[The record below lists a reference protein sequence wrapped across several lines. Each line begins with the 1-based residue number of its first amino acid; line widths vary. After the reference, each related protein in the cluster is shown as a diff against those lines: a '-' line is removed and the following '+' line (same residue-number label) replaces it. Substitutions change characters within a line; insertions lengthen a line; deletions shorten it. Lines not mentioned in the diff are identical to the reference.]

1 MTDPIPEWLRQT
13 PNLESLHNLPDVPW
27 GGWNPREVPLPSFPE
42 LADIV
47 QFFLDNFLGWVAKA
61 LGAIEILGW
70 KPFEWLVEFG
80 QQLQD
85 RFSNLAAL
93 FGLTDVDLDGDIDVH
108 DVWQAVVSTFIQPI
122 IDIVGQIGDALNSV
136 LAPIFGGIDFNDLPT
151 PAEVWQTVINT
162 LMLPLNLLLGPGSRI
177 ELPQLPSVFLGSLTT
192 ASPNFLEAFSAMSVP
207 TSDGWSY
214 DSVADAAKVVCDG
227 STKTLYLSGPVIP
240 VEAGQPLNIAQK
252 VRYSGVTSGAGQTIQ
267 FVLETFASDDGSGTA
282 TPVVVDGIT
291 NPSGTASTV
300 TIGDPD
306 WDPPPGVESVRPVL
320 VVDELVTAGTVFWEN
335 RPSLKK
341 GLDSALSGG
350 LPKAIQDRIDD
361 MQATWDKFK
370 GAAGGT
376 VDDIEDA
383 LNGAGQAIRDA
394 IANAL
399 GHSGTG
405 HTSANILT
413 YLQSIPQTVVN
424 GLDDLNT
431 LTNQIRDILAG
442 LVVTPINS
450 TVQAIKDWFTGV
462 VGKTQNLTSGGNL
475 PPANVG
481 SPTGG
486 TNIGQDI
493 LDTLN
498 GIWAGLRGAGSVT
511 GKTAS
516 DVNAATAAT
525 ADLITQVSS
534 TAARLDASVSQVI
547 KGGGGGTNDQF
558 EREDTDLGDDWDWTN
573 VGDGAIATNG
583 KSAYWATSGG
593 SAASE
598 VARNKTFETA
608 TNWQNASFVLTEPLN
623 TTSGWM
629 LCGRMNA
636 ARDTYVYMFVKKDY
650 REIGYVASGT
660 PTVLASSSDPYDP
673 PPGTKVEGF
682 FGHEFFDEDTFWLA
696 APSKASGIS
705 IQSTAPAK
713 GAAYRSMGLGAKVAV
728 ASGSQ
733 VSPGEIELWTGGDS
747 KSPPTVGVYLE
758 AERSV
763 LSSPYATLSGGAL
776 PSGFLTVARQSDWI
790 SFDASTT
797 TFTVELPGAY
807 HVWATLS
814 LDANLTSGNSVDLRT
829 FGSSIEY
836 HLYAP
841 RLVPGGGI
849 EQQLSGV
856 LYLEAGDQ
864 IQLLC
869 QLAGSAT
876 KKAVG
881 SLRVAKLSPPYF
893 A

>member
-27 GGWNPREVPLPSFPE
+27 GGWNPREVPLPSLPE

-93 FGLTDVDLDGDIDVH
+93 FGLTDVDLDGDIDVN

-370 GAAGGT
+370 GGVGGT
-376 VDDIEDA
+376 VDDIQDALDDAGQHVRDAIVQALGGSGTGHSAADVLAALSNIPQNAIDGLTDALEDA
-383 LNGAGQAIRDA
+383 GQDIRDA
-394 IANAL
+394 IVNAIT
-399 GHSGTG
+399 GGSGTG
-405 HTSANILT
+405 HTSGDVITALT
-413 YLQSIPQTVVN
+413 NIPQN
-424 GLDDLNT
+424 LIDNLEDDLADAGDA
-431 LTNQIRDILAG
+431 IADVFDDVRDG
-442 LVVTPINS
+442 WNS
-450 TVQAIKDWFTGV
+450 
-462 VGKTQNLTSGGNL
+462 L
-475 PPANVG
+475 
-481 SPTGG
+481 
-486 TNIGQDI
+486 
-493 LDTLN
+493 
-498 GIWAGLRGAGSVT
+498 WAGLWKAATAS

-516 DVNAATAAT
+516 DVQSAAAATS
-525 ADLITQVSS
+525 DLIAQVSS
-534 TAARLDASVSQVI
+534 IAARLDTSVSQVI
-547 KGGGGGTNDQF
+547 KGGGGGTSDQF
-558 EREDTDLGDDWDWTN
+558 EREDTDLGDDWDVT
-573 VGDGAIATNG
+573 VTGAGGLITDGN
-583 KSAYWATSGG
+583 SVRWSPSGG

-598 VARNKTFETA
+598 VARNITVETA
-608 TNWQNASFVLTEPLN
+608 TNWQNVGFVLTEPLN

-629 LCGRMNA
+629 LIGRSNA
-636 ARDTYVYMFVKKDY
+636 ARTTYTYMFVKKNY
-650 REIGYVASGT
+650 REIGYVISGT
-660 PTVLASSSDPYDP
+660 PTILTSSTDPYDP
-673 PPGTKVEGF
+673 PPGTKIIGY
-682 FGHEFFDEDTFWLA
+682 FGHEWFTEDTFILA
-696 APSKASGIS
+696 SPSLGAGLDAVSTAPSK
-705 IQSTAPAK
+705 
-713 GAAYRSMGLGAKVAV
+713 GAGFRHMGFGAKVGV
-728 ASGSQ
+728 ASGAQ
-733 VSPGEIELWTGGDS
+733 VSPGALELWTGGDS
-747 KSPPTVGVYLE
+747 KSPPTVGVYLA

-763 LSSPYATLSGGAL
+763 LSGYATLSNGDL
-776 PSGFLTVARQSDWI
+776 PSGFLTITRQSDWI
-790 SFDASTT
+790 SFDTSTN

-814 LDANLTSGNSVDLRT
+814 MDVNLTSGNSVDLRT
-829 FGSSIEY
+829 FPVGGSPDLM
-836 HLYAP
+836 LYAP

-856 LYLEAGDQ
+856 LYLEAGAQ

-869 QLAGSAT
+869 GLVGSAT
-876 KKAVG
+876 KKAIG
-881 SLRVAKLSPPYF
+881 GLRVAKLSPPYF